1 MRITQMDD
9 REPEFPLPAPAPVP
23 NVGLV
28 VDLGKQGRKA
38 IKRLK
43 RGEGALAEHIQAAVD
58 EARRSLGIDEE
69 AEVVPVVLL
78 YHEPKPDYRVTCVE
92 WTASPADG
100 SSS

>member
-1 MRITQMDD
+1 MEDSN
-9 REPEFPLPAPAPVP
+9 PEFPAPAPTSLP

-38 IKRLK
+38 VKRLK
-43 RGEGALAEHIQAAVD
+43 RGEGALAEHIQAAVE

-78 YHEPKPDYRVTCVE
+78 YHEPKPEYRVTSVE
-92 WTASPADG
+92 WTVSPAEG
-100 SSS
+100 SPS